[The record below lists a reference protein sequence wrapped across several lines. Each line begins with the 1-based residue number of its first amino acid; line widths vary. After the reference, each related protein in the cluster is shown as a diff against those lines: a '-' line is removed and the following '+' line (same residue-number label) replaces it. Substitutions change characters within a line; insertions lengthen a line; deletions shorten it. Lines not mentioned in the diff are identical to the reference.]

1 MGHYYPAIRQ
11 RLIQLKLHG
20 IYMLF
25 LIKFW
30 IQNTFKTYSSLFVG
44 LSFQIF
50 LIQITKNFC
59 FTFRHS
65 ENSSLA
71 QNQNNNKRKKL
82 TEKVKPELYLII
94 PKHKISTSKIENIIN
109 FEKRL
114 WKKYMK
120 TKLNIVACNILT
132 LNFHQLW
139 NKKFLP

>member
-1 MGHYYPAIRQ
+1 MQISSSCWWITKVVVASYLRWIPAIFTRR

-65 ENSSLA
+65 ENSSLCLWQRKSKQLQE
-71 QNQNNNKRKKL
+71 QNFNGKKSSQIYTWL
-82 TEKVKPELYLII
+82 FPWII
-94 PKHKISTSKIENIIN
+94 NSKIQY
-109 FEKRL
+109 
-114 WKKYMK
+114 WK
-120 TKLNIVACNILT
+120 
-132 LNFHQLW
+132 
-139 NKKFLP
+139 

>member
-1 MGHYYPAIRQ
+1 MVYWLPYRVHKSSFSNPTVNLWKSQIEKYALLWHEFYSPLSYCHNRR

-82 TEKVKPELYLII
+82 TEKSQARII
-94 PKHKISTSKIENIIN
+94 LDNSKTQN
-109 FEKRL
+109 
-114 WKKYMK
+114 
-120 TKLNIVACNILT
+120 
-132 LNFHQLW
+132 
-139 NKKFLP
+139 